1 MGLAVDAAAGVGR
14 LKHST
19 TGRIISVQSK
29 GGFMQ
34 EAGKPGI
41 AYALDVIGWIV
52 LVLSILAAVGV
63 AIATTSTVE
72 GATPMLWAATL
83 GGAASGLL
91 LLAFATV
98 IQQLHRIAGLLDK
111 FAKLQPMPES
121 AAVQSEVSA
130 RGR

>member
-1 MGLAVDAAAGVGR
+1 MP
-14 LKHST
+14 
-19 TGRIISVQSK
+19 
-29 GGFMQ
+29 

-52 LVLSILAAVGV
+52 LVLSILTAVGL
-63 AIATTSTVE
+63 AIATASTVE

-91 LLAFATV
+91 FLALATI
-98 IQQLHRIAGLLDK
+98 IQQLHRIAGLIDK
-111 FAKLQPMPES
+111 IAKLQPIPGS

-130 RGR
+130 RGL